1 MAGDMSAALEENL
14 KSLGLP
20 MPEPSAPAPVKS
32 DSSTDGEEEQ
42 EDEEAY
48 SFDDSSD
55 AEDGSSAATDPP
67 VLSRV
72 GSSPKAADDDAGAAA
87 PVMRLRQLSIR
98 SLPGRDDIEVAKF
111 DSAREFVDAL
121 GPYEHWSIAPLIGPS
136 TRALES
142 SAELRR
148 AVWLGAYSRSRGRL
162 ECVGTPS
169 NSAHR
174 PGSLSRGSTTA
185 PSSSPSRRAPTRCR
199 ART

>member
-1 MAGDMSAALEENL
+1 
-14 KSLGLP
+14 
-20 MPEPSAPAPVKS
+20 MPDPATPADKAKS
-32 DSSTDGEEEQ
+32 DATSSEGEEEQ
-42 EDEEAY
+42 EDEEACY

-55 AEDGSSAATDPP
+55 AEDGSSATTDPH
-67 VLSRV
+67 VLQRF
-72 GSSPKAADDDAGAAA
+72 GSSPKPGEDDGGAA

-98 SLPGRDDIEVAKF
+98 SLPGRDDIEVVKF

-121 GPYEHWSIAPLIGPS
+121 GPYEHWSIAPLVGPS

-162 ECVGTPS
+162 ECVGS
-169 NSAHR
+169 VLGLADR
-174 PGSLSRGSTTA
+174 PGSPSRVSTTA
-185 PSSSPSRRAPTRCR
+185 PSSSLSRRAAMRWS